1 MLSLRRH
8 LDREAIGH
16 ANADSKTHAR
26 HVARRKTDRGITWIA
41 EPQETSGSAVF
52 ALKADGLG
60 LTQGKY
66 FVGSGKDETEMSG
79 SAFESH
85 LASVN
90 WQRRWNYAE
99 MKRGDKVAIT
109 KRRRSQDACEEFV
122 VNLSPW
128 QMHFI
133 NTTLGNLEEAGVS
146 AEKRKDLFEALLGG
160 IRQNLASEFREKSG
174 RDVVGSYIHYDSAK
188 IHFGLVH
195 SRVGKDNKL
204 VGAKH
209 LGTIGAWSVAQS
221 RITKLGLVD
230 KADTRL
236 KENLERFHARHGKE
250 RKPLDLQLHQ
260 VADEEFEKS
269 VIAMGAG
276 AERSFEQS
284 KEFYKSWKGKQR
296 RDALLHSP
304 SVQRVAWQVLRYISP
319 LLPPPLQVALSVTRT
334 ASQAVAV
341 ISVALQ
347 QLAPQGELP
356 KQNLYENRR
365 QHPTAPR

>member
-16 ANADSKTHAR
+16 ANADSNTHAR
-26 HVARRKTDRGITWIA
+26 HVARRKTDREITWIA
-41 EPQETSGSAVF
+41 EPQEASGSSIF

-60 LTQGKY
+60 LAQGKY
-66 FVGSGKDETEMSG
+66 FIGTGKDETEISG
-79 SAFESH
+79 TGFESH

-99 MKRGDKVAIT
+99 MKRGDKIAIT

-122 VNLSPW
+122 INLSPW

-133 NTTLGNLEEAGVS
+133 NGTLGNLAKAGVS
-146 AEKRKDLFEALLGG
+146 AEKRKDLLEALLGG
-160 IRQNLASEFREKSG
+160 IRQKMVSEFGEKSG
-174 RDVVGSYIHYDSAK
+174 RDVVGSYIHHDSAK
-188 IHFGLVH
+188 IHFGVVH

-204 VGAKH
+204 IGEKH

-221 RITKLGLVD
+221 RIAKLGLVD

-236 KENLERFHARHGKE
+236 NENLDRFHARHGRE
-250 RKPLDLQLHQ
+250 REPLDLHLHQ
-260 VADEEFEKS
+260 VADEEFDKA
-269 VIAMGAG
+269 VKAMGSG
-276 AERSFEQS
+276 AERRFEQS

-296 RDALLHSP
+296 REALLQSP

-319 LLPPPLQVALSVTRT
+319 LLPPPLQMALSVTRT

-356 KQNLYENRR
+356 KQNPYENRR
-365 QHPTAPR
+365 EHPTSPR